1 MKTFK
6 PFLLPNDEVDLNKLQ
21 YPLLA
26 SIKLDGIRAIFMNGE
41 LYSRSLK
48 VLPNTNLHIKFAHLK
63 EYSKRHNIILDGE
76 LYCKSVPFNDLS
88 GIIRSDNQELPD
100 DLAFWC
106 FDLLTQENWSF
117 EERVKQYNKL
127 EGLAHLEKVVQ
138 HEVFNKADIDNLFEA
153 SLSAGF
159 EGLVLRNP
167 NSKYKF
173 GRATIKENIA
183 YKVKPFIT
191 LDAKIIDIK
200 QATEAKEGSEK
211 TINELG
217 YSRTSQKKDD
227 RVLINKASVFVV
239 LYEGKELGVSI
250 AATDIEKEEIWA
262 HKEQYIGRWIEY
274 KGLLVGS
281 KDLPRHPVFIRYRD
295 DKK

>member
-48 VLPNTNLHIKFAHLK
+48 ALPNTNLHIKFAHLK